1 MKCFEILQIAP
12 TKNKKEIKKAFA
24 MQSKLLHPE
33 EQKEAFLSLQQ
44 AYQQALQYAQ
54 DEEIEEEVDEQWIE
68 SPSQAY
74 TYPRDSFFKEAEVID
89 EHQAALTY
97 VQQQLSVLPAKLTCD
112 ILLELF
118 QNEMFLQQLSYPEA
132 SEEVD
137 ETIYG
142 KKWKL
147 KKKEALQLEQKVKKY
162 ELPLIQQKLTK
173 ITKKNQS
180 VDMIKILFSSLFVI
194 GMNIFFILDE
204 EEPKPLTYQ
213 PSQLILDEFY
223 DGIQIKEETIYDQ
236 NNNIITS
243 DYEDLSLGLEAILY
257 QEDDQYIIYETKT
270 KQKINLGKVRK
281 ARFITTSDDSQYYVT
296 YLKGSS
302 WYFISKQNQEPTM
315 IENDYD
321 VNTKIVGRDGKFYFE
336 EKEDE

>member
-54 DEEIEEEVDEQWIE
+54 DEEIEEVVDEQWIE

-112 ILLELF
+112 MLLELF

-257 QEDDQYIIYETKT
+257 QEDDRYIIYETKT
-270 KQKINLGKVRK
+270 KQKFDLGKVRK

-296 YLKGSS
+296 YLKESS

>member
-33 EQKEAFLSLQQ
+33 EQKEAFLTLQQ

-54 DEEIEEEVDEQWIE
+54 DEVIEEEVVDNQWVE
-68 SPSQAY
+68 SSQPY
-74 TYPRDSFFKEAEVID
+74 VYPRDSFFKEEEVID

-112 ILLELF
+112 GLLELF

-137 ETIYG
+137 ETIYY
-142 KKWKL
+142 KKWKF
-147 KKKEALQLEQKVKKY
+147 KKKEALQLESKLKKY
-162 ELPLIQQKLTK
+162 ELPLTQQKLAK
-173 ITKKNQS
+173 ITKKDQTA
-180 VDMIKILFSSLFVI
+180 DIIKILFSSLFVI
-194 GMNIFFILDE
+194 GMNIFFIFDE
-204 EEPKPLTYQ
+204 EEPKPLTYE

-223 DGIQIKEETIYDQ
+223 DGIQIKEDMIYDQ
-236 NNNIITS
+236 NNEIIT
-243 DYEDLSLGLEAILY
+243 DNYEDLSLGFEAILY

-270 KQKINLGKVRK
+270 KQKIDLGKVKK

-302 WYFISKQNQEPTM
+302 WYFISKQNLEPT
-315 IENDYD
+315 IVENDYD